1 MLYIITDTRTGLKV
15 AELETAVNTPPVLL
29 CDDPRIRAE
38 LVRLVGRDL
47 LTTDDPADFGDP
59 VEEGAMCYMGQQTI
73 TPTDPAYLTV
83 LTRQLPLLT
92 HYELSGEPSTSN
104 I

>member
-29 CDDPRIRAE
+29 CDDPRIRVE
-38 LVRLVGRDL
+38 LARLVGRDL

-92 HYELSGEPSTSN
+92 HYELKGVA
-104 I
+104 